1 MGVIKKM
8 ENSASDSA
16 DTGIFTADVKQETN
30 GQDVSEMVNIKVQER
45 DGSRIEVTLD
55 RNRTLQELKEELG
68 EQRRCLARNMRL
80 TLSGQSLDQDGMKL
94 DEIQLEDQVIQL
106 IRVQDTTMVIPTET
120 PRQNSEAL
128 NMSNAVR
135 SRLNNCRILQRNFE
149 ACVDAAQTSKDPA
162 HRERFNEAE
171 TPTPPSPSARDFG
184 YLVRDMA
191 NSLRTWSFQLHRL
204 SDQLI
209 RDEPLPDS
217 NSKEYQTARRLI
229 QNNMDASR
237 YMSPELQNFCQF
249 VIPLGDEPPR
259 GLAVLARSQPRRPSA
274 VPK

>member
-1 MGVIKKM
+1 MD
-8 ENSASDSA
+8 NQSNDSSDA
-16 DTGIFTADVKQETN
+16 GIFTADVKQEN
-30 GQDVSEMVNIKVQER
+30 GQDSDLLNIKVQER
-45 DGSRIEVTLD
+45 DGFIINVSVD
-55 RNRTLQELKEELG
+55 RNKTIRDLKEKLESQLD

-80 TLSGQSLDQDGMKL
+80 SIVGRQLDQDSMKL
-94 DEIQLEDQVIQL
+94 NEISFTEESILTL
-106 IRVQDTTMVIPTET
+106 IRVHDSTMTASVEQ
-120 PRQNSEAL
+120 RQNSDSM

-135 SRLNNCRILQRNFE
+135 ARLNNCRILQRNFE

-171 TPTPPSPSARDFG
+171 TPTPSSPTSRDFG

-209 RDEPLPDS
+209 RDESLPDP
-217 NSKEYQTARRLI
+217 NSKEYQKARRLI

-259 GLAVLARSQPRRPSA
+259 GLAVLARNNQRRPSA
-274 VPK
+274 VQK